1 MSYYRT
7 IDGKKYDGA
16 LLDLAQELVQ
26 GQGDGRISVADAE
39 KLFAKVKDGGTYT
52 DVEKDTIEYIR
63 KHHAWT
69 EAADEWFRAEVRRWA
84 ATK

>member
-39 KLFAKVKDGGTYT
+39 KLFAKIKDGGVST
-52 DVEKDTIEYIR
+52 DVEKDTIEHIR
-63 KHHAWT
+63 QNHAWT
-69 EAADEWFRAEVRRWA
+69 EAADEWFRTEVRRWA
-84 ATK
+84 ASK